1 MNGIFESLLQSTL
14 NSNGELILGGPPY
27 GEPYSYKWTPFTNMC
42 LPHNGEVTEDAMI
55 AIKNFNVKIK
65 LDEIN

>member
-1 MNGIFESLLQSTL
+1 
-14 NSNGELILGGPPY
+14 
-27 GEPYSYKWTPFTNMC
+27 MC